1 MFGEYNFLKYTTIY
15 LYNKEGNM
23 LKENNVTEEFLDD
36 SLVEKSLT
44 EDGRKKEKH
53 VKEEKIGEETHKVV
67 EIFEEIPLNLK
78 LKTKVVEKTKSFDL
92 VYERETITYNPETG
106 EVVDSVVEK
115 IDMPSLKT
123 IDVVR
128 EVSSQ
133 EKPEV
138 KNIIKSLEEKVKKG
152 SCNTKKILDKVLLG
166 VVVAQLAYLV
176 YYFLVK

>member
-1 MFGEYNFLKYTTIY
+1 
-15 LYNKEGNM
+15 M

-53 VKEEKIGEETHKVV
+53 VKEEKIGEEIHKVV

-123 IDVVR
+123 VDVAR

-152 SCNTKKILDKVLLG
+152 SCSTKKILDKVLLG